1 MKPND
6 DDIKIFH
13 PKKTDAAGADLAE
26 LALLV
31 DSYRSNGNMDKAV
44 KLGEELAGLS
54 PESFCPVDAAKL
66 TTNEVRQL
74 RALMVFASQIA
85 LHKYLPHTMLSSQA
99 INSMYLKLSETAA
112 GFFSN
117 ISDGSS
123 FTFYYLTVRKN
134 RDVVENI
141 GKNYAMLCDKDN
153 DDFLVSLGGRVF
165 SQVDIYI
172 CDMIE
177 KAEFTE

>member
-31 DSYRSNGNMDKAV
+31 DAYRSNGNMEKAI

-54 PESFCPVDAAKL
+54 PEGFCAEDAARL

-74 RALMVFASQIA
+74 RALMVFSCQIA
-85 LHKYLPHTMLSSQA
+85 LHKYLPHTMLASQA
-99 INSMYLKLSETAA
+99 INSMYSKLSETAA

-123 FTFYYLTVRKN
+123 FTFYYLSVRKN
-134 RDVVENI
+134 RSVVENI
-141 GKNYAMLCDKDN
+141 GKNYAMLCDKD
-153 DDFLVSLGGRVF
+153 DDEYLTSLGGRIF
-165 SQVDIYI
+165 SQVDVYI

-177 KAEFTE
+177 KAEFAE